1 MFILGM
7 SLFFL
12 YILWTLKFIKNSLSS
27 NKILYLYITSII
39 GLCLVY
45 FNRGQML
52 YYCFIAQFL
61 LLTFILYVFFK
72 EKNSNRDSYK
82 YLLNCTIVLS
92 FIFILLNYGITSENY
107 NSQTFDLMTF
117 QVKPGEFG
125 EGLFE
130 MKRNIHK
137 LNFLPVWED
146 NIFIPDQL
154 EKFMYRINLFRF
166 YSLRLDANTNFNSE
180 IFINAYQFL
189 LYFPKS
195 IYFSLFSPL
204 PQFWIDASGS
214 TTMFY
219 AKIVIGLTSIV
230 SYILIFCFLFYF
242 YSNIKNSNLLLIV
255 IILFIALSLVGY
267 LCVNTGTLL
276 RYRFI
281 YFILINCFGL
291 SFLIEHLKKK
301 YK

>member
-1 MFILGM
+1 MLIQ
-7 SLFFL
+7 
-12 YILWTLKFIKNSLSS
+12 TLI
-27 NKILYLYITSII
+27 
-39 GLCLVY
+39 V
-45 FNRGQML
+45 R
-52 YYCFIAQFL
+52 
-61 LLTFILYVFFK
+61 
-72 EKNSNRDSYK
+72 
-82 YLLNCTIVLS
+82 YLLMLINFY
-92 FIFILLNYGITSENY
+92 FIFQNPYIFRYLVPCLN
-107 NSQTFDLMTF
+107 
-117 QVKPGEFG
+117 
-125 EGLFE
+125 
-130 MKRNIHK
+130 
-137 LNFLPVWED
+137 
-146 NIFIPDQL
+146 
-154 EKFMYRINLFRF
+154 
-166 YSLRLDANTNFNSE
+166 
-180 IFINAYQFL
+180 
-189 LYFPKS
+189 
-195 IYFSLFSPL
+195 
-204 PQFWIDASGS
+204 FWIDASGS